1 MSQIY
6 QGHISTQ
13 PEQASLSGGFN
24 NGKDV
29 QMVKAGVQLQMPLF
43 LSSVV
48 SPKISVD
55 QLIKQSNCNAKQY
68 T

>member
-13 PEQASLSGGFN
+13 PEQASLAGGFN

-29 QMVKAGVQLQMPLF
+29 QMVKAGVQLQM
-43 LSSVV
+43 
-48 SPKISVD
+48 ISV
-55 QLIKQSNCNAKQY
+55 ICGF